1 MTAGNGA
8 SEQARLANERVLRLR
23 RQLEQAERDERAWT
37 AGATGERLVA
47 EKLNDLTAQ
56 GWRVLHDVRWPGR
69 PKANLDHILIG
80 PGGVIV
86 IDAKNWTGNVEVR
99 GGVLRQNGCTRARET
114 DSALQQGAAVAVLL
128 EPRHRQLVQTWLCL
142 VQQPELEGAAL
153 NGVRIYGL
161 NLLSAA
167 VNSLPNVLDADNVAA
182 VHSYLGGLLVGN
194 QSPDLLTTGDV
205 DRSSASSVRP
215 AHHQP
220 PRKTFQAPPT
230 RPWSTSPPTPA
241 WRPPAPRSKQR
252 SKPSSCFKIYVR
264 VVLIVVG
271 LAILQNILQS
281 MGKPAPAPPTQP
293 VPGVVKPTP
302 APPTQPVPG
311 VVKTLP
317 PK

>member
-47 EKLNDLTAQ
+47 EKLEELTAR
-56 GWRVLHDVRWPGR
+56 GWLVLHDVRWPGR
-69 PKANLDHILIG
+69 PKANLDHILVG

-99 GGVLRQNGCTRARET
+99 NGVLRQNGCTRARET
-114 DSALQQGAAVAVLL
+114 DSALQQAAAVTALVA
-128 EPRHRQLVQTWLCL
+128 PWHRQLVQAWLCL
-142 VQQPELEGAAL
+142 VQQPDLEGLAL

-161 NLLSAA
+161 NSLAAA
-167 VNSLPNVLDADNVAA
+167 VDALPNVLDADTATYL
-182 VHSYLGGLLVGN
+182 HSYLSGLLVGN
-194 QSPDLLTTGDV
+194 ESPDLLTTGDV
-205 DRSSASSVRP
+205 DRRSAVPVRP
-215 AHHQP
+215 AYQQP
-220 PRKTFQAPPT
+220 SRSTFHSSSPRTWSPSPRASSRRPSAPK
-230 RPWSTSPPTPA
+230 S
-241 WRPPAPRSKQR
+241 RSG
-252 SKPSSCFKIYVR
+252 SKPSSCFAVYLR

-271 LAILQNILQS
+271 IAILQNMLQS
-281 MGKPAPAPPTQP
+281 MGRPAPAAPTE
-293 VPGVVKPTP
+293 
-302 APPTQPVPG
+302 PVPG